1 MTFIS
6 YSQNYED
13 VMLWRAL
20 KHVTHGFYVDIGAWS
35 PDVDSVT
42 KAFYEAG
49 WHGINVEPNPEFYGL
64 LVQKRT
70 KDINLQFA
78 VSDTSGEQ
86 EMTFL
91 SDLGSGMS
99 TLDSKIAQRHHD
111 AGWQCTKQM
120 VQVTT
125 LAKLWK
131 ENVLTGQDVHFLKV
145 DVEGFEGA
153 VLQGNDWTCFRPWI
167 IVVEA
172 TLPMVQIESHEP
184 WEGILLQ
191 HGYRFTYADG
201 LNRFYVAEERHS
213 ELFYSFKYPPNVFD
227 DFILVRQVL
236 ADAQAKSAQEHLQE
250 TQEHLQETLA
260 RAERVEANVHEC
272 NNELIRVYQSNSWQ
286 ITKPLRWINRKLRR
300 FWH

>member
-1 MTFIS
+1 MSITS
-6 YSQNYED
+6 YAQNFED
-13 VMLWRAL
+13 IMLWRAL
-20 KHVTHGFYVDIGAWS
+20 KHVTHGFYIDVGAWS

-64 LVQKRT
+64 LVEKRT

-99 TLDSKIAQRHHD
+99 TLDSTIAQQHQN
-111 AGWQCTKQM
+111 AGWQGIKQK

-125 LAKLWK
+125 LAKIWK
-131 ENVLTGQDVHFLKV
+131 EHVPAEQDVHFLKV
-145 DVEGFEGA
+145 DVEGFEEA
-153 VLQGNDWTCFRPWI
+153 ALRGNDWTCFRPWI

-172 TLPMVQIESHEP
+172 TLPMVQIESHEA
-184 WEGILLQ
+184 WEGMLLQ
-191 HGYRFTYADG
+191 NGYRFVYADG
-201 LNRFYVAEERHS
+201 LNRFYVAEERHA
-213 ELFYSFKYPPNVFD
+213 ELLSAFKYPPNVFD
-227 DFILVRQVL
+227 DFVLVRQVI
-236 ADAQAKSAQEHLQE
+236 ADAQAARAQESLQE
-250 TQEHLQETLA
+250 ALA
-260 RAERVEANVHEC
+260 RAERIEANVHKC
-272 NNELIRVYQSNSWQ
+272 NDELYRVYQSNSWK

-300 FWH
+300 FGR